1 MSRRINVCGEATY
14 SAVFACSSVKIVYT
28 PFWSDSHASCPASR
42 RRRCAR
48 CRLGDRCGHHG
59 YGLGPRRR
67 GRQQAEAAPKPTV
80 PAEPVLTA
88 KASVK
93 EIKAWTLFS
102 VTGSSKDLTAGST
115 VTLQQKQGKK
125 WVTLPAKTKVNKSHK
140 YALKVKLGL
149 KGKNS
154 LRMVGGGLVS
164 PVFYIKVK

>member
-1 MSRRINVCGEATY
+1 MRRVQRLAAAGVLGAVLVTGAATTATA
-14 SAVFACSSVKIVYT
+14 SA
-28 PFWSDSHASCPASR
+28 PAGVAVSK
-42 RRRCAR
+42 
-48 CRLGDRCGHHG
+48 
-59 YGLGPRRR
+59 PKP
-67 GRQQAEAAPKPTV
+67 APKPTV